1 VTNVIAG
8 FKDRFETRHERARS
22 LTREGRKIIACFY
35 GLTPKE
41 LVHAAGMVPVQLI
54 EDHDARYE
62 AKSGLPPYMCGMS
75 KNLAG
80 QISSGALDYVHGLLV
95 STVCDTNRHM
105 LDIWVHQGAFPNH
118 WLVRTP
124 AKNDAG
130 AVEFFTKELKRLAS
144 ELGRVSG
151 QPITDDGLRQSI
163 ALFNESRALLRRFYD
178 ARATAAISAEEAVYV
193 FASALTTPVEEHND
207 LLRQLLASLAAAKPS
222 VGPRLML
229 SALNIPMSLDVI
241 RTAEKYGATVVMD
254 DFIRNARYGSTDVP
268 SDGDPFRAL
277 ARGYLRTVPAPGM
290 YPVEDRANG
299 IRDAMRQAAAEGL
312 IYLVQ
317 LYCDAYAFE
326 YAVLKE
332 RFERWKLPHLKLEAE
347 ATPGSIEQLNVRVQ
361 SFIESLV

>member
-1 VTNVIAG
+1 VTNATAA
-8 FKDRFETRHERARS
+8 FRERFEARHERARA
-22 LTREGRKIIACFY
+22 TRQRGKKIVACFY
-35 GLTPKE
+35 GLAPKE
-41 LVHAAGMVPVQLI
+41 LVHASGMVPVQLV
-54 EDHDARYE
+54 EDRDSRYE
-62 AKSGLPPYMCGMS
+62 AKSSLPPYMCGMS

-80 QISSGALDYVHGLLV
+80 QLASRVLDYDGVMV

-105 LDIWVHQGAFPNH
+105 LDIWVYQRAFPNH

-124 AKNDAG
+124 AKNDEG
-130 AVEFFTKELKRLAS
+130 AVDYFTKELRRLAG

-151 QPITDDGLRQSI
+151 QPATDEGLCESI
-163 ALFNESRALLRRFYD
+163 ALFNENRALFRRFYEL
-178 ARATAAISAEEAVYV
+178 RSTSGISAEDAVYV
-193 FASALTTPVEEHND
+193 FASALTTPVEEHNA
-207 LLRQLLASLAAAKPS
+207 LLRQLLASLPPAQPQS
-222 VGPRLML
+222 GPRLML
-229 SALNIPMSLDVI
+229 SALSIPMSLDLI
-241 RTAEKYGATVVMD
+241 RTVEKFGATVVTD
-254 DFIRNARYGSTDVP
+254 DFIRNARYGCADVP
-268 SDGDPFRAL
+268 TDGDPFRAL

-299 IRDAMRQAAAEGL
+299 IRDAMSGAGAEGL

-347 ATPGSIEQLNVRVQ
+347 ATPGSIEHLNVRIQ

>member
-1 VTNVIAG
+1 VTNATAV
-8 FKDRFETRHERARS
+8 FRERFEARHERARA
-22 LTREGRKIIACFY
+22 LKRGGKKIVACFY
-35 GLTPKE
+35 GLAPKE
-41 LVHAAGMVPVQLI
+41 LVHACGMVPVQLV
-54 EDHDARYE
+54 EDFDARYE
-62 AKSGLPPYMCGMS
+62 AKSGLLPYMCGMS

-80 QISSGALDYVHGLLV
+80 QLASRVLDYMDGVMV

-105 LDIWVHQGAFPNH
+105 LDIWVHQRAFPNH

-124 AKNDAG
+124 AKNDEG
-130 AVEFFTKELKRLAS
+130 AVDYCTKELRRLAG
-144 ELGRVSG
+144 ELGKASG
-151 QPITDDGLRQSI
+151 QPVSDDALRESI
-163 ALFNESRALLRRFYD
+163 ALFNENRALFRRFYET
-178 ARATAAISAEEAVYV
+178 RPTAGILAEDAVYV
-193 FASALTTPVEEHND
+193 FASALTTPVEEHNA
-207 LLRQLLASLAAAKPS
+207 LLRQLLASPS
-222 VGPRLML
+222 PPQPTPGPKLML

-241 RTAEKYGATVVMD
+241 RTAEKFGATVVMD
-254 DFIRNARYGSTDVP
+254 DFIRNARYGCAAVPTDA
-268 SDGDPFRAL
+268 DPFRAL

-299 IRDAMRQAAAEGL
+299 IRDAMTAAGAEGL

-361 SFIESLV
+361 SFIESLL